1 MNMNSQSKSVV
12 DIEVR
17 PLHVDFTGA
26 IFHPWYLSWFVDG
39 RWELFKSNGVD
50 VTGQGAGGWRVGEK
64 SFPVTFI
71 VGEVLCR
78 IYARSKIGDLLLLET
93 CVAEVKQKK
102 VVFKHRLYS
111 KDNNELVAEG
121 YGILVCCDIATLK
134 SREMP
139 PEVGDFFFQIQCIKK

>member
-1 MNMNSQSKSVV
+1 MNSQSKNVI

-26 IFHPWYLSWFVDG
+26 VFHPWYLSWFVDG

-50 VTGQGAGGWRVGEK
+50 VAGKEHGGWRVGGE
-64 SFPVTFI
+64 SFPIIFL

-78 IYARSKIGDLLLLET
+78 IYSRSKIGDLLSLET
-93 CVAEVKQKK
+93 CVAEVKKKK

-111 KDNNELVAEG
+111 KENNEFLAEG
-121 YGILVCCDIATLK
+121 YGILICCDIETLK

-139 PEVGDFFFQIQCIKK
+139 PAVGDFFFQIQGIKI